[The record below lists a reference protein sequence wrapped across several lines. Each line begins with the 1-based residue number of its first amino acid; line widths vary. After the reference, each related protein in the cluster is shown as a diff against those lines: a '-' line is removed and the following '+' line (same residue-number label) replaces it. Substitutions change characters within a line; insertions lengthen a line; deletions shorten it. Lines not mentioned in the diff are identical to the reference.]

1 MALSYVPPG
10 VLPAIEVISTPQ
22 APNVTSQVVPIIIGE
37 ASGYQ
42 TFSENIQLSGTTA
55 VNFSKKGIDVSTNGT
70 ALYNLAVTGTNPVTF
85 ESVSP
90 ANYIVELVSSG
101 TATGDEQYSV
111 KRASIPGTPTL
122 TPGTA
127 GSAAV
132 PAGTYR
138 YAVSY
143 LVNIETGGGTTIYE
157 TGIGSY
163 GTVNVVAGTAAESV
177 GGTVVISGMGNSSPS
192 DIAAIGKNIYRSV
205 NLGTDSNPNWGP
217 YYKVTS
223 GTAASAAIGD
233 DEYTDS
239 EIDVT
244 ANSNALDPIESG
256 DTITFQYNYTDVNY
270 WEPTLFSDFNDVVEK
285 YGDAFTATGEIN
297 SEASFAA
304 KLAILNGA
312 GTVVVAPIPANGE
325 SNNTNWEDALLRLE
339 EDQDGNVIVPLTGR
353 TAVHSLVSAH
363 ITKLKQRNVWKTAV
377 LGMDGS
383 SNSVSADT
391 LRATAESYANSDL
404 ALISPTIFNY
414 YNSYL
419 GTEVPIGGQYV
430 AACLAGMH
438 ASRPLSESL
447 TRKQIAGISSV
458 GEKRTTVGKNQDGQA
473 GLTVVEQIPSTGSIR
488 IRHEITTDPSDINTR
503 EYPVIL
509 QRNNMVNIVA
519 QELDNQVVGK
529 ILADTSAP
537 SKVSLVVSQIL
548 DNLVNTRNLGDYQAV
563 TARFSTNDPTVIS
576 VRWEYRPF
584 YTINYVQIS
593 FGINLTTG
601 GITTGNINLIL

>member
-10 VLPAIEVISTPQ
+10 VLPAIEVTATPQ
-22 APNVTSQVVPIIIGE
+22 APNVASQVVPIIIGE

-42 TFSENIQLSGTTA
+42 TISENIQLSGTTA

-70 ALYNLAVTGTNPVTF
+70 ALYNLAFATTNPVTF

-90 ANYIVELVSSG
+90 ANYIVQKVSNG

-111 KRASIPGTPTL
+111 KKASIPGTPTL
-122 TPGTA
+122 SAGTA
-127 GSAAV
+127 GTAAV

-143 LVNIETGGGTTIYE
+143 LVDINTGSGTTVYE
-157 TGIGSY
+157 TGIGPY
-163 GTVNVVAGTAAESV
+163 GTVVVSAGTATGSI
-177 GGTVVISGMGNSSPS
+177 GGTVVLSNLGNSSPA
-192 DIAAIGKNIYRSV
+192 DIAAIGKNIYRSK
-205 NLGTDSNPNWGP
+205 NLGTDTNPNWGP

-223 GTAASAAIGD
+223 GTAASVGIGTA
-233 DEYTDS
+233 EYTDS
-239 EIDVT
+239 ELDVT
-244 ANSNALDPIESG
+244 ANANALDPINSG
-256 DTITFQYNYTDVNY
+256 DTITFQYNYTDVLY
-270 WEPTLFSDFNDVVEK
+270 WEPTIFSDFNDIVEK
-285 YGDAFTATGEIN
+285 YGDAFNATGEIS
-297 SEASFAA
+297 SEVSFAA

-312 GTVVVAPIPANGE
+312 GTVVVAPIPVNGE
-325 SNNTNWEDALLRLE
+325 SNNTNWENALLRLE
-339 EDQDGNVIVPLTGR
+339 EDEDGNILVPLTGR

-363 ITKLKQRNVWKTAV
+363 ITKMKQRNIWKTAI

-383 SNSVSADT
+383 SASVSADT
-391 LRATAESYANSDL
+391 LRATAKSYSNEDV

-419 GTEVPIGGQYV
+419 GAEVPIGGQYI

-458 GEKRTTVGKNQDGQA
+458 GEQRTTVGKNQDAQS
-473 GLTVVEQIPSTGSIR
+473 GLLVVEQIPSTGSIR
-488 IRHEITTDPSDINTR
+488 VRHEITTDPSDINTR

-519 QELDNQVVGK
+519 QELDNQIVGQ

-537 SKVSLVVSQIL
+537 SKVSLVVNQIL
-548 DNLVNTRNLGDYQAV
+548 DNLTTTRNLGDYQGV
-563 TARFSTNDPTVIS
+563 TAKFSANDPTVIN
-576 VRWEYRPF
+576 VRWQYRPY
-584 YTINYVQIS
+584 YTVQYVQIS
-593 FGINLTTG
+593 FGINLSTG